1 MASIDVISIGN
12 AILDIVCHCDDEF
25 LRSTGSPKGRMRLV
39 ESSAAISSLRKR
51 LPGGMD
57 VAGGSAAN
65 TAVGIASLGGKS
77 AFIGK
82 VANDSFGRSF
92 QHDIQGMGVLFE
104 SAPTML
110 PGKETSHSLIL
121 VTPDGQRTMNTF
133 LGCST
138 ELDHHVLDPA
148 LICAAKFVYL
158 EGYLFDRPTA
168 KTAFYKVARLA
179 VSAARTVVLSLPD
192 PLCVDRHRQE
202 FQKLVRSGIDVLFA
216 NQNELLALYQVQSFD
231 HAVRLV
237 GKDVPLAVITRSGDG
252 SVVVNRG
259 NVLVVPAEKVRK
271 VVDATGAGDL
281 YAAGFLYGLAR
292 GYDHA
297 VAGQLASFAASE
309 IISQVGPRPKVRL
322 DHLARMRGLL
332 H

>member
-12 AILDIVCHCDDEF
+12 AILDIVCHCDDDF
-25 LRSTGSPKGRMRLV
+25 LVSTGSPKGRMRLV
-39 ESSAAISSLRKR
+39 DSSADISRLRKK
-51 LPGGMD
+51 LSGGMD

-65 TAVGIASLGGKS
+65 TAVGIASLGGKA

-82 VANDSFGRSF
+82 VADDAFGRSF
-92 QHDIQGMGVLFE
+92 QRDIQSMGVLFE
-104 SAPTML
+104 TAPTKL

-138 ELDHHVLDPA
+138 ELDCQVLDPA
-148 LICAAKFVYL
+148 LICAAKFVFL

-168 KTAFYKVARLA
+168 KSAFYQVAGLA
-179 VSAARTVVLSLPD
+179 GSAGRQVVLSLSD
-192 PLCVDRHRQE
+192 PLCVERHRTE
-202 FQKLVRSGIDVLFA
+202 FLRLVRSGIDVLFA
-216 NQNELLALYQVQSFD
+216 NENELLSLYQLRSFD
-231 HAVRLV
+231 TAVTQV
-237 GKDVPLAVITRSGDG
+237 GKEVPLAVVTRSGAG
-252 SVVVNRG
+252 AVVVHRG
-259 NVLVVPAEKVRK
+259 DVLVVPPETVQR

-281 YAAGFLYGLAR
+281 FAAGFLFGLVR
-292 GYDHA
+292 GYDYSL
-297 VAGQLASFAASE
+297 AGKLASFAASE